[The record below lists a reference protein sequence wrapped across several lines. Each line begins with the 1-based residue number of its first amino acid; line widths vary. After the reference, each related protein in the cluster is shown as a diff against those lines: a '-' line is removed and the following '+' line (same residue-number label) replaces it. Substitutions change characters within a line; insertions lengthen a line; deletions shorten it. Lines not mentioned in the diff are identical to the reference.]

1 MSCPFTGAASDPNA
15 VANRDSGST
24 TTGSTTGKKG
34 APTIRGMGPSTD
46 PAHRADEGFFGPG
59 SVAWKVWSYP
69 TSALQGFFR
78 AVTIE
83 HLDPDLVAAVDD
95 SGQVYKRTPI
105 RYDRTMEF
113 FAAVLFADSQTVI
126 RMSDILMK
134 VHDRSYGKNPVTGN
148 DYDANRSSSQLWI
161 LVTAWYSI
169 LYTYEKYG
177 PGKLNR
183 DEENEYWEAMSVAAA
198 FQPINPE
205 DIPTTRGEVLKFLD
219 DWRQKLSASEAAIRN
234 VDHIIDAGETVFT
247 RFPSP
252 VRKVLRPLFRRSVIA
267 TYPRWMRPML
277 GVKQSGLTDQAMF
290 WLWKPLIAVAHT
302 SPRFICWVVKQIC
315 PRALRYIKP
324 VYYNIP
330 VDSPRVYTPE
340 VARRMFGNPLTP
352 LEQREELLKKRQEG
366 VGQASYGHNHHD
378 EILEFANA
386 DDVEAAAKVLDAI
399 EEIDLNKVG

>member
-1 MSCPFTGAASDPNA
+1 MSCPFTGDASDPNA

-24 TTGSTTGKKG
+24 TPGSTTGKKG
-34 APTIRGMGPSTD
+34 APTIRGKGPSAD

-69 TSALQGFFR
+69 TPALQGFFR

-83 HLDPDLVAAVDD
+83 HLDPDLVAAADD
-95 SGQVYKRTPI
+95 SGQVCKRTPI
-105 RYDRTMEF
+105 GYDRTMEF
-113 FAAVLFADSQTVI
+113 FAAVFFADAQAVT

-161 LVTAWYSI
+161 LVTAWHSM
-169 LYTYEKYG
+169 LYCYEKFG
-177 PGKLNR
+177 PGKLSR
-183 DEENEYWEAMSVAAA
+183 DEENEYWAQMAISAS
-198 FQPINPE
+198 FQPIRQE
-205 DIPTTRGEVLKFLD
+205 DLPTTRGEVQKFFD
-219 DWRQKLSASEAAIRN
+219 DWREKLSASEAAIRKT
-234 VDHIIDAGETVFT
+234 DHILDGFRTIEPDLPKWLITLGRPF
-247 RFPSP
+247 
-252 VRKVLRPLFRRSVIA
+252 LRGSIIA

-277 GVKQSGLTDQAMF
+277 GVKQSHLADSLSIAF
-290 WLWKPLIAVAHT
+290 WRPIYKVLDNNPKLFLWLLE
-302 SPRFICWVVKQIC
+302 RIC
-315 PRALRYIKP
+315 PRAVRYMEPLLLKTP
-324 VYYNIP
+324 AKT
-330 VDSPRVYTPE
+330 PRVYTPA